1 MARFSTKVSQV
12 CQLRPFDP
20 SNAPPLLISAEMD
33 WQEGGRLALSYGLV
47 PQRLAPID
55 GLERWAM
62 ASPRGARKDE
72 LWHHTCFEAFLGLPG
87 SDAYWEL
94 NVSPYGDWNLYRFSG
109 YRSGGEPEP
118 AACAPTLVLQQKT
131 QALRCRTELDCSG
144 FWPAAVVPEI
154 GLTMVL
160 EQPDGE
166 LSYWAL
172 SHPGDQ
178 ADFHDR
184 RSFLIP

>member
-47 PQRLAPID
+47 SQRLAPID

-94 NVSPYGDWNLYRFSG
+94 NVSPDGDWNLYRFSG

-118 AACAPTLVLQQKT
+118 AVCAPTLELKQQT
-131 QALRCRTELDCSG
+131 QALR
-144 FWPAAVVPEI
+144 
-154 GLTMVL
+154 
-160 EQPDGE
+160 
-166 LSYWAL
+166 
-172 SHPGDQ
+172 
-178 ADFHDR
+178 
-184 RSFLIP
+184 